1 MAKYAKSKKPL
12 VLGLRLS
19 RLSVKKNIFL
29 CFHWTSQTRSRGQDD
44 GSIGYRS
51 TGTSSISA
59 WLSLISRIM
68 EDLFMPFSMIFAED
82 WPVPAALAGGSNVT
96 FLTGEP

>member
-19 RLSVKKNIFL
+19 RLSVKKYNFL

-44 GSIGYRS
+44 GSIGYRCKPRYKNSKEIVLIIMKIMS
-51 TGTSSISA
+51 TMIIIIISI
-59 WLSLISRIM
+59 ITVM
-68 EDLFMPFSMIFAED
+68 
-82 WPVPAALAGGSNVT
+82 T
-96 FLTGEP
+96 